1 VITTQPTQDT
11 YHRTA
16 EQVMSTHKKIRC
28 DKLADDDGKAP
39 DSVLLL
45 SLLIRAH
52 EQLNKRDRY
61 LMSSEKQQAM
71 NRKHPE

>member
-1 VITTQPTQDT
+1 
-11 YHRTA
+11 
-16 EQVMSTHKKIRC
+16 MSTHKKIRC

-52 EQLNKRDRY
+52 KQINKRDRHW
-61 LMSSEKQQAM
+61 MSPEEQQTM
-71 NRKHPE
+71 NRKPPE

>member
-1 VITTQPTQDT
+1 
-11 YHRTA
+11 
-16 EQVMSTHKKIRC
+16 MSTHKKIRC

-52 EQLNKRDRY
+52 KKLSKRDRY
-61 LMSSEKQQAM
+61 CSTVQHKKLADDEGIDTVQHKKLSLLRNNK
-71 NRKHPE
+71 P